1 MDTSSLPAPT
11 EPLPGLTLRPL
22 APADRPWLREWMRS
36 RWGSE
41 WMAVRGELYRMDE
54 LPGMAAEMGGEV
66 VGLATYRI
74 DGAECELMSL
84 DSLRERRGIG
94 SALVEAV
101 TGLARAAGCA
111 RLTLVTTNDNLNAL
125 RFYQKRGF
133 RLRALRPGAVDAA
146 RRELKPEIPLLGE
159 HGIPIRDEIELEQEI

>member
-1 MDTSSLPAPT
+1 
-11 EPLPGLTLRPL
+11 
-22 APADRPWLREWMRS
+22 
-36 RWGSE
+36 
-41 WMAVRGELYRMDE
+41 
-54 LPGMAAEMGGEV
+54 
-66 VGLATYRI
+66 
-74 DGAECELMSL
+74 MSL

-111 RLTLVTTNDNLNAL
+111 CLTLVTTNDNLNAP

-146 RRELKPEIPLLGE
+146 RRELRPEIPLVGE
-159 HGIPIRDEIELEQEI
+159 HGIHIRDEIELEMEIQAR